1 MIPSG
6 SFNEAI
12 QFEMKN
18 LTRVSFR
25 LGSLLMDCQTF
36 FWRIHRKYQ
45 FKSYYLRFLYGYG
58 FRRYIFIQELY
69 SFLRLSDPSRDYS
82 QFLSEISS
90 IDFEPELGL
99 DPYRNII
106 NRFLPVEYRQ
116 IINRAKFFEIFS
128 NFITGSNVGATV
140 ATNFIISKFGKLEF
154 KSQYVYQAANFIEY
168 FQLNS
173 FESANSVRHLTS
185 YLREVVHLDHLG
197 FIFMR
202 NSNNNNFCLR
212 FMAHKLWA
220 FNPF

>member
-1 MIPSG
+1 MVSDG
-6 SFNEAI
+6 TFNEAI

-18 LTRVSFR
+18 FRRLSFR

-36 FWRIHRKYQ
+36 FWRIHRKYR
-45 FKSYYLRFLYGYG
+45 FKSFYLRFLYGYG
-58 FRRYIFIQELY
+58 FRQYIFIQELY

-116 IINRAKFFEIFS
+116 IIYRATFFEIFA
-128 NFITGSNVGATV
+128 NFVTGSNLGAAV

-185 YLREVVHLDHLG
+185 
-197 FIFMR
+197 
-202 NSNNNNFCLR
+202 
-212 FMAHKLWA
+212 
-220 FNPF
+220 

>member
-1 MIPSG
+1 
-6 SFNEAI
+6 
-12 QFEMKN
+12 MKKF
-18 LTRVSFR
+18 TRVSFR
-25 LGSLLMDCQTF
+25 LGSLLMDCQIF
-36 FWRIHRKYQ
+36 FWRIHRKYR
-45 FKSYYLRFLYGYG
+45 FESYYLRFLYGYG

-106 NRFLPVEYRQ
+106 NQFLPVEYRQ
-116 IINRAKFFEIFS
+116 IIYRATFFEIFA
-128 NFITGSNVGATV
+128 NFVTGSNVGAAV

-168 FQLNS
+168 FQFNS

-185 YLREVVHLDHLG
+185 
-197 FIFMR
+197 
-202 NSNNNNFCLR
+202 
-212 FMAHKLWA
+212 
-220 FNPF
+220 